1 LKKHI
6 KMDSKTFRTVMK
18 AKSFNFDISYHSK
31 MMFIGSCFTE
41 NIGNKLKK
49 LKFKVNINPFGIIYN
64 PISVA
69 KSLDFIIENKQ
80 FKDSDLFFHN
90 EYWHSYSHHGKFS
103 QIEKKKS
110 LDLINISISD
120 SLRFLKDT
128 DFLFITLGTA
138 WIYTHVKTNKIVA
151 NCHKVTAFEFEK
163 RILNEHEIVSVY
175 NEFINKIRLI
185 NPKLKII
192 FSVSPV
198 RHLKD
203 GFSEN
208 FLSKAI
214 LRTAIEK
221 IIKNNSAAYY
231 FPAYEILNDDLRDY
245 RFYNSDLV
253 HPNEQAT
260 MYIFDFFKTGFFS
273 NETEILIDRVQ
284 KIISARNHKL
294 FNSGTEQSKKFII
307 SSLKEIENLKKKYS
321 FLNLDDEETYFLSQ
335 K

>member
-1 LKKHI
+1 
-6 KMDSKTFRTVMK
+6 MDSKTFRTVMK
-18 AKSFNFDISYHSK
+18 AKSFDFDISYHSK

-41 NIGNKLKK
+41 NIGNKLKN

-64 PISVA
+64 PISVVQ
-69 KSLDFIIENKQ
+69 SLDFIVENKQ
-80 FKDSDLFFHN
+80 FKDSDLFFYN
-90 EYWHSYSHHGKFS
+90 EYWHSFYHHGKFS
-103 QIEKKKS
+103 QTVKEKT

-120 SLRFLKDT
+120 SLKFLKDT

-138 WIYTHVKTNKIVA
+138 WIYSHVKTNKIVA
-151 NCHKVTAFEFEK
+151 NCHKVPASEFEK
-163 RILNEHEIVSVY
+163 RILNEHEIVSVF
-175 NEFINKIRLI
+175 NEFIDKIRLI
-185 NPKLKII
+185 NTKLKII

-221 IIKNNSAAYY
+221 IIKNNSDTYY

-260 MYIFDFFKTGFFS
+260 TYIFDFFKTFFFS
-273 NETEILIDRVQ
+273 DETEMLADKVQ

-307 SSLKEIENLKKKYS
+307 SSLKDIENLKKKYS
-321 FLNLDDEETYFLSQ
+321 FLNLDNEETYFLSQ

>member
-1 LKKHI
+1 
-6 KMDSKTFRTVMK
+6 MGSKTFRTVMK
-18 AKSFNFDISYHSK
+18 AKSFDFDISYQSK

-64 PISVA
+64 PVSVVQ
-69 KSLDFIIENKQ
+69 SLDFILENKE
-80 FKDSDLFFHN
+80 FKETDLFFYK
-90 EYWHSYSHHGKFS
+90 EYWHSFYHHGKFS
-103 QIEKKKS
+103 QTLKKKT

-120 SLRFLKDT
+120 SFRFLKDA

-138 WIYTHVKTNKIVA
+138 WVYSHVKTNKIVA
-151 NCHKVTAFEFEK
+151 NCHKVPVSEFEK
-163 RILNEHEIVSVY
+163 RILNENEIVSVF
-175 NEFINKIRLI
+175 NEFINKIRLV
-185 NPKLKII
+185 NKKLKII

-203 GFSEN
+203 GFVEN

-214 LRTAIEK
+214 LRTTIEK
-221 IIKNNSAAYY
+221 IIKNNKNTYY
-231 FPAYEILNDDLRDY
+231 FPAFEILNDDLRDY

-260 MYIFDFFKTGFFS
+260 TYIFDFFKHGFFS
-273 NETEILIDRVQ
+273 DETDKISEKVQ
-284 KIISARNHKL
+284 KIMFSRNHKL
-294 FNSGTEQSKKFII
+294 FNSGTEQSRKFII
-307 SSLKEIENLKKKYS
+307 SSLKNIKNLKKKYS
-321 FLNLDDEETYFLSQ
+321 FLNFDDEETYFLSQ